1 MKGNAMDRNADIH
14 GNAYLR
20 TKGDGGVL
28 SRPLA
33 VAVILITPPLDPLET
48 QFFFDGIIDV
58 PDWPLVG
65 IHHRDGEHTLHT
77 WSLDDAMVI
86 RAIADVVCC
95 DANVVEP
102 TPLLTKLVWQKIP
115 NRVHQVGHPLLSI
128 VVASPVLE
136 AINSWHFMYQAVSNC
151 NGLDR
156 LRMKAQ

>member
-1 MKGNAMDRNADIH
+1 MEA
-14 GNAYLR
+14 
-20 TKGDGGVL
+20 
-28 SRPLA
+28 
-33 VAVILITPPLDPLET
+33 E
-48 QFFFDGIIDV
+48 FFFDGINDV
-58 PDWPLVG
+58 VDWLLVI
-65 IHHRDGEHTLHT
+65 IHHRDGEHSLHT
-77 WSLDDAMVI
+77 LFLDVAMVF
-86 RAIADVVCC
+86 RAIADIVCC

-102 TPLLTKLVWQKIP
+102 TPLLTKLIWQKIP

>member
-86 RAIADVVCC
+86 RAIADIVCC
-95 DANVVEP
+95 DADAVELSP
-102 TPLLTKLVWQKIP
+102 PLTLLERQKIP
-115 NRVHQVGHPLLSI
+115 NSVHQIGHPLLSI
-128 VVASPVLE
+128 MVASLVAE
-136 AINSWHFMYQAVSNC
+136 AFNSWHFLNQAIANGF
-151 NGLDR
+151 GLDW
-156 LRMKAQ
+156 LRMKA